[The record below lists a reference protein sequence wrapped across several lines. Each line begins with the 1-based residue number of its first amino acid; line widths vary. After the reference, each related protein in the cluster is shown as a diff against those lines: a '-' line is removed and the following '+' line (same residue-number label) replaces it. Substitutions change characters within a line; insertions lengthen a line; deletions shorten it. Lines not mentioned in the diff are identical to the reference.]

1 MLLYIYTE
9 SSMDLTDVMW
19 LFYMPDMYCS
29 DVDRTYSMI
38 FWLMHNECQC
48 RTVGDFRSGYSN
60 VEFQSVFSILFDLIS
75 PVLTYVVCHC
85 PCLRVCL

>member
-38 FWLMHNECQC
+38 FWLMHNECLL
-48 RTVGDFRSGYSN
+48 G
-60 VEFQSVFSILFDLIS
+60 ILEVDILI
-75 PVLTYVVCHC
+75 
-85 PCLRVCL
+85 